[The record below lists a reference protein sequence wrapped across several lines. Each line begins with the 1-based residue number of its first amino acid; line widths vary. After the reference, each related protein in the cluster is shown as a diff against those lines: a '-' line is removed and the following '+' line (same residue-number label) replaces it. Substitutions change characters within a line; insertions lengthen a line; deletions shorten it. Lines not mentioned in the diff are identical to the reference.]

1 MTQKFLFSFLFLFC
15 FSFSIFTFAGKKTIK
30 LRPSVSGGNTE
41 QQYPRVPM
49 RVPNV
54 NLEDT
59 TLSFEASCIGCTIT
73 LLQNHNA
80 VFTAIIDEDGIVVLP
95 DYLFGVYELQ
105 LQFGSLTFLGEIEL

>member
-1 MTQKFLFSFLFLFC
+1 MKAKIITLTILLSAFLSVNAQRVILNPTHQDK
-15 FSFSIFTFAGKKTIK
+15 STEHNK
-30 LRPSVSGGNTE
+30 LERSPIRIPSV
-41 QQYPRVPM
+41 Y
-49 RVPNV
+49 
-54 NLEDT
+54 LEDT

-105 LQFGSLTFLGEIEL
+105 LQFGSLTFVGEIEL

>member
-1 MTQKFLFSFLFLFC
+1 MRKIFFLLCLLLSTQ
-15 FSFSIFTFAGKKTIK
+15 FTNAKTTDASQKIEITVRGQHSLSDK
-30 LRPSVSGGNTE
+30 PARIPAYIPSV
-41 QQYPRVPM
+41 Y
-49 RVPNV
+49 
-54 NLEDT
+54 LEDT

-105 LQFGSLTFLGEIEL
+105 LQFGSLTFVGEIEL